1 MKTLDMLRQE
11 FSKKIIAKLTSTRIG
26 TISFKSAQATHRQA
40 GKELISLART
50 SWRDPFSQWFLKATK
65 SEGISAYL
73 TQTQARQFAWS
84 RPTASP
90 TLPGIFISRAGQVN
104 TETHQG
110 KIRELCNSISSWMV
124 GLQRLAVRNAARAWQ
139 STNIVGAQNSKAR
152 RTSNNYSPTCSL
164 YKGEKRGPRS

>member
-65 SEGISAYL
+65 SEGISAHL
-73 TQTQARQFAWS
+73 TKTQARQFAWS

-90 TLPGIFISRAGQVN
+90 TLPGIFISRAGKVN

-124 GLQRLAVRNAARAWQ
+124 GLQRLALWTHRGCLRTSSSSCPQRLGFRESSEAAREA
-139 STNIVGAQNSKAR
+139 
-152 RTSNNYSPTCSL
+152 PTASL
-164 YKGEKRGPRS
+164 VPQH